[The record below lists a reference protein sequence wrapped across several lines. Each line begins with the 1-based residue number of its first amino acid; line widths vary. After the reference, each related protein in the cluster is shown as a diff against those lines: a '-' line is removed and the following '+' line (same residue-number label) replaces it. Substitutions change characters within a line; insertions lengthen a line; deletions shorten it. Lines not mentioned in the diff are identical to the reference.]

1 MLGNYRVVY
10 QQQLLSEEVNK
21 CIYFLSSCVV
31 YLFLMAVICGKVV
44 ELIDSLKRRLLVWFA
59 LPLICVLSDRL
70 SHDVKFQLGN

>member
-1 MLGNYRVVY
+1 MVY

-44 ELIDSLKRRLLVWFA
+44 ERIDSLKRKLLVD
-59 LPLICVLSDRL
+59 LVY
-70 SHDVKFQLGN
+70 H